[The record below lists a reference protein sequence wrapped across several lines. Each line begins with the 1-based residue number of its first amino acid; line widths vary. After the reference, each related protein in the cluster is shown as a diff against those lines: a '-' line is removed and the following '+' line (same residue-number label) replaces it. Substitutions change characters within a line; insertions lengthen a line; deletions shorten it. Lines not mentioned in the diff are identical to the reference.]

1 MIIASA
7 KTEPLRNFLH
17 IADWWANRGPVVLV
31 DGSDWPGIGGGLVGK
46 SWWRRLVRAR
56 TDKPFDII
64 FKRETDR
71 EYDPSNNCW
80 SLNLS
85 IDPSSLPP
93 HIPLQKKEHGFAF
106 FASASHPL
114 RRTAEKLLQPYFK
127 DDVFIRGSQPA
138 HRYGSNDYLTR
149 LSSSHVGLS
158 VRGLGFDTLRYWEI
172 PLCCS
177 MLLSEKPTIHIRDN
191 FVHEKSAIFV
201 KNDLGDLV
209 DKARYYSTH
218 AQEADEIGQAGHA
231 HSLKYHLPRHRAEF
245 VLSIIERSRRS
256 APAYSFAQDIA
267 ESPTNANDSAASA
280 PKAARALATTLS
292 FSLIIA
298 GQTDPAMLECMSRSI
313 AMQSCGN
320 FEVIFCSPP
329 VHAPTAFSFK
339 QIDRI
344 SADGKHELNHALA
357 LARGEM
363 VIVLHHSFILDRHF
377 LRRCLLRCRPSAL
390 MVPALMSIDK
400 RIINRILDRIS
411 FLRGVLAVR
420 RFLLRPPQDGC
431 DSAPFCV
438 HRQHLLEVNGF
449 NEEYAQNADL
459 MIHDARQRLALK
471 GIRGRFDRSAALYC
485 ERTIGPDAPV
495 LLHQWQMPATYFCAK
510 GLYS

>member
-1 MIIASA
+1 
-7 KTEPLRNFLH
+7 LRNFLR
-17 IADWWANRGPVVLV
+17 IADWWADRGPVVFV
-31 DGSDWPGIGGGLVGK
+31 DGSDWPGIGGGLIGK
-46 SWWRRLVRAR
+46 SWWRKLTCTRGG
-56 TDKPFDII
+56 KPFDII

-71 EYDPSNNCW
+71 EYDPSCNCW
-80 SLNLS
+80 SLNFS

-93 HIPLQKKEHGFAF
+93 HISLKKKEHGFAF

-127 DDVFIRGSQPA
+127 DAVFIRDSQPG

-172 PLCCS
+172 PLCRS

-191 FVHEKSAIFV
+191 FVHEKSAAFV

-245 VLSIIERSRRS
+245 VLSIIRRS
-256 APAYSFAQDIA
+256 QRAVPTYSFA
-267 ESPTNANDSAASA
+267 PDSAKTAMVTKASDSSSQIT
-280 PKAARALATTLS
+280 ARASGTPLA
-292 FSLIIA
+292 FSLILA
-298 GQTDPAMLECMSRSI
+298 GQADHAMLECMCRSI
-313 AMQSCGN
+313 AMQSYGN

-329 VHAPTAFSFK
+329 VPAPTAFPLR
-339 QIDRI
+339 QIDRH
-344 SADGKHELNHALA
+344 GKHELNQALA
-357 LARGEM
+357 LAQGEM
-363 VIVLHHSFILDRHF
+363 VIVVHHAFILNRHF
-377 LRRCLLRCRPSAL
+377 LRRCLLHCGPRVFVL
-390 MVPALMSIDK
+390 PALIGIEK
-400 RIINRILDRIS
+400 RKINRIMDRIS
-411 FLRGVLAVR
+411 PLRTMHAVR
-420 RFLLRPPQDGC
+420 QFLFRPSHA
-431 DSAPFCV
+431 DSNGSPFCV

-449 NEEYAQNADL
+449 NEEHAHNANL
-459 MIHDARQRLALK
+459 MIYDAQQRLALK
-471 GIRGRFDRSAALYC
+471 GIRRRFDRSAVLYH
-485 ERTIGPDAPV
+485 ERTIDPNAPMP
-495 LLHQWQMPATYFCAK
+495 LLQWQMPATYFCQK